1 MKRRLRRAAGVLLR
15 LAIRLAARLFVRGSR
30 LSDAVAAGARLAAR
44 GRATTIGYFNADGDA
59 PRAVADAC
67 LAALEAIGRAGGAQ
81 PARPYLSIKVP
92 ALGFDDALVGEIV
105 DRAGRGGVGVHFD
118 SHEADQADATFVA
131 IAAAAR
137 RLPAPPAAAAE
148 GDAGA
153 AAGARD
159 ERGPW
164 RLGCTLPGRWPRSL
178 DDAARAA
185 DLGLRVRVV
194 KGQWADPAAPGVDPR
209 RGFLEV
215 IDRLA
220 GRARQVAVAS
230 HDAPLA
236 REALQRLRRAGTP
249 TELELLL
256 GLPMHGAL
264 RVAREMQA
272 AVRIYLPFGVSWLPY
287 ALLHVQKNPRVA
299 WWALRDA
306 TVGRF
311 VTPPAL

>member
-1 MKRRLRRAAGVLLR
+1 MLLR

-30 LSDAVAAGARLAAR
+30 LSDAVAAGARLAER

-67 LAALEAIGRAGGAQ
+67 LAALAAIGAAGAAES
-81 PARPYLSIKVP
+81 ARPYLSIKVP
-92 ALGFDDALVGEIV
+92 ALSFDDALVGEIV
-105 DRAGRGGVGVHFD
+105 DRAALAGVGVHFD

-131 IAAAAR
+131 ITAAAR
-137 RLPAPPAAAAE
+137 RLPA
-148 GDAGA
+148 A
-153 AAGARD
+153 AAGGDDDGEPGADR
-159 ERGPW
+159 RLW

-178 DDAARAA
+178 DDADRTAG
-185 DLGLRVRVV
+185 LGLRVRVV
-194 KGQWADPAAPGVDPR
+194 KGQWADPAAPDVDPR

-220 GRARQVAVAS
+220 GRAREVAVAS

-249 TELELLL
+249 AELELLL
-256 GLPMHGAL
+256 GLPMQGAL

-272 AVRIYLPFGVSWLPY
+272 RVRIYLPFGVSWLPY

-306 TVGRF
+306 TWGRF
-311 VTPPAL
+311 VAPPPL

>member
-1 MKRRLRRAAGVLLR
+1 MLLR
-15 LAIRLAARLFVRGSR
+15 LAIRLAARVFVRGSR
-30 LSDAVAAGARLAAR
+30 LADAVAAGQRLSAR
-44 GRATTIGYFNADGDA
+44 GRASTLGYFNADGDA

-67 LAALEAIGRAGGAQ
+67 LAALEAIGNTAASAES
-81 PARPYLSIKVP
+81 ARPYLSIKVP
-92 ALGFDDALVGEIV
+92 ALRFDEALVGEIV
-105 DRAGRGGVGVHFD
+105 DRAARAGVGVHFD

-137 RLPAPPAAAAE
+137 RLPAPAAQAPEAHASA
-148 GDAGA
+148 DN
-153 AAGARD
+153 D
-159 ERGPW
+159 RGPW

-178 DDAARAA
+178 EDAARTA

-194 KGQWADPAAPGVDPR
+194 KGQWADPAAPDVDPR
-209 RGFLEV
+209 AGFLQV

-220 GRARQVAVAS
+220 GRARRVAVAS

-236 REALQRLRRAGTP
+236 REALRRLREAGTP
-249 TELELLL
+249 AELELLL
-256 GLPMHGAL
+256 GLPMQGAL

-272 AVRIYLPFGVSWLPY
+272 PVRIYLPFGVSWLPY

-311 VTPPAL
+311 VTPPPL